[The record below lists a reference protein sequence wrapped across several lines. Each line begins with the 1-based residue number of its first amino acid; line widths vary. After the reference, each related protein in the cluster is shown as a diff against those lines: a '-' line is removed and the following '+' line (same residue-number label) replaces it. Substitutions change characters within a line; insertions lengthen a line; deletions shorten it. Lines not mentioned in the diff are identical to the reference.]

1 MASWLLQALQQVG
14 AEQQYAPRWQH
25 GKGKGSEKGKGK
37 AAAMATIRNP
47 EMKERPIPPWLAAA
61 TGKPASFV
69 KLGANGGPPK
79 IVGRLRIS
87 PQRRHGKIAEC
98 NSMMAWIKPDEPI
111 DHPDAKNTKK
121 GLYLAAA
128 DTLPKGLELSK
139 GMEVT
144 FFVYSDGT
152 RLGAESCMAFKGS
165 SLGSSEPKEEKAKAG
180 KGKEKGAGVW
190 TWVPS
195 GKEKSTGKGKVATKS
210 APGPSPKSA
219 TTKFDKR
226 ISTSSVKGTSKCPEG
241 HFLIEIPPPYNLE
254 RTCDKCGADFRKG
267 FTAQFMDYDECGK
280 CCSAQKGTKII
291 KKKA

>member
-14 AEQQYAPRWQH
+14 AEQHHAPKWLH

-47 EMKERPIPPWLAAA
+47 VLKERPVPPWLAAA
-61 TGKPASFV
+61 SGRPANFV

-87 PQRRHGKIAEC
+87 PQRLHGKIAES

-128 DTLPKGLELSK
+128 DVLPKGLELRK

-152 RLGAESCMAFKGS
+152 RLGAESCMEFKGS
-165 SLGSSEPKEEKAKAG
+165 ALGSSEPKEEKAKPG
-180 KGKEKGAGVW
+180 KGKEKGAGKW
-190 TWVPS
+190 TWVP
-195 GKEKSTGKGKVATKS
+195 GGAGGKVATKS

-226 ISTSSVKGTSKCPEG
+226 IPTSSAKGVNKCPEG
-241 HFLIEIPPPYNLE
+241 HPLIEIPPPYDLE

-267 FTAQFMDYDECGK
+267 FTAQFMDYDECAK

-291 KKKA
+291 KKKQ